1 MKRNKSCLTKKL
13 AALCFTGA
21 ILLFVLSGCGNDVI
35 SDNADKSSA
44 SVSETTANHVSDAE
58 IPANN
63 EAYTFTD
70 DLDREVTVE
79 NPQRIGIA
87 SGSFAECWQLAGGTL
102 TAVTQDAI
110 EERQLELS
118 EDIINLGSVMNPSVE
133 MILDADLDFL
143 VLSSSMK
150 HHLAMAETL
159 DKAGI
164 TYAYMDVETFEDYL
178 HMLKIFTDITGR
190 SDLYKKNG
198 TAIANQ
204 IAAIIADNL
213 QADSPKV
220 LILRS
225 SSSKVTARNSD
236 TMVGQMLKNLGCI
249 NIADQEDSLL
259 ETLSLEVIAQEDP
272 DYIFVICHG
281 DTDEA
286 QANLEDTIS
295 ANPIWQTLS
304 AVKNER
310 LFYLEKELFHYK
322 PNVRWSESYEVLAKI
337 FAEN

>member
-1 MKRNKSCLTKKL
+1 MKINTDIKRNKLCVLKKL
-13 AALCFTGA
+13 AIVCLAGALM
-21 ILLFVLSGCGNDVI
+21 LSSLAGCGQ
-35 SDNADKSSA
+35 
-44 SVSETTANHVSDAE
+44 ETTDTATAE
-58 IPANN
+58 NN
-63 EAYTFTD
+63 SIYTFTD
-70 DLDREVTVE
+70 ALGREVTLE

-110 EERQLELS
+110 DERQLDLS
-118 EDIINLGSVMNPSVE
+118 EDIVNLGSVMNPSVE

-143 VLSSSMK
+143 ILSAGMK
-150 HHLAMAETL
+150 HHLAMADTL
-159 DKAGI
+159 DKASI

-178 HMLKIFTDITGR
+178 HMLRIFTDITGR
-190 SDLYKKNG
+190 SDLYEKNG
-198 TAIANQ
+198 TAIADQIDQIITDNQ
-204 IAAIIADNL
+204 
-213 QADSPKV
+213 QTDSPKV

-281 DTDEA
+281 DMEEA
-286 QANLEDTIS
+286 RANLDDTIS
-295 ANPIWQTLS
+295 ANPIWTTLS
-304 AVKNER
+304 AVENNR
-310 LFYLEKELFHYK
+310 LYYLEKELFHYK